1 MNVLFAS
8 ICSSKAPPDRD
19 DAAALT
25 PALNFK
31 NSLLFKLIF
40 LPLKEILLFVILLF
54 KVETKIKFYLII
66 FFSFYFL

>member
-1 MNVLFAS
+1 MNVFLPPFAAP
-8 ICSSKAPPDRD
+8 CKAPPDRD

-40 LPLKEILLFVILLF
+40 LPLKEILLLLF
-54 KVETKIKFYLII
+54 YYLKIKLKLNFI
-66 FFSFYFL
+66 